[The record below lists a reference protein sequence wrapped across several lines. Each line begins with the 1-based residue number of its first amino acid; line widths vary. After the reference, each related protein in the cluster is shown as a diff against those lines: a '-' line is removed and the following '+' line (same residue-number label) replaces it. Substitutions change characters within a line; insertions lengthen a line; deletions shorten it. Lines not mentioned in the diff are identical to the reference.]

1 MKNSFFRSKTFQFF
15 VFLLITN
22 IALWLATILINQ
34 EKNYVAKSILFFIS
48 IIASMILLISIIAI
62 IKENIVNKKNDD
74 NIKKPEKQNLNNDG
88 NNTNPEKPNLIK
100 IDENTLKIIQGP
112 LGVLNE
118 FLSQTKIFFKKE
130 NSSNQENKT
139 LREFHEKLNEEIK
152 LKIFNDLNI
161 NNEEVYKFNIIIK
174 TINNILEKNGI
185 SIMTFENLSLYIS
198 IYIKNKLQEKNDDGI
213 SMNDKIKEKKINID
227 DLNNGYKK
235 IFNNAKIENIIWNY
249 ITEVVH
255 KNDNKVTL
263 LTSIT
268 KEFADMNLDKNNN
281 SDNIVNI
288 EYIISQNITK
298 KSEKNDYNYNLKII
312 SIQDSKILNSV

>member
-15 VFLLITN
+15 VLLLITN
-22 IALWLATILINQ
+22 IALWLTIILINK
-34 EKNYVAKSILFFIS
+34 EKHYVAKSILFFIS

-62 IKENIVNKKNDD
+62 IKENTFNKKNDE
-74 NIKKPEKQNLNNDG
+74 NIKKPEKPNLNNDE

-100 IDENTLKIIQGP
+100 IDKNILKIIQRS
-112 LGVLNE
+112 LDVLNE

-130 NSSNQENKT
+130 NSLNQENKT

-161 NNEEVYKFNIIIK
+161 NNEVNIFNKILK
-174 TINNILEKNGI
+174 TINNILEKNDI
-185 SIMTFENLSLYIS
+185 PIITFENLSLYIS
-198 IYIKNKLQEKNDDGI
+198 IYIKNKFQEKNDDGI

-227 DLNNGYKK
+227 DFNKGYKK

-249 ITEVVH
+249 IMEVVH

-263 LTSIT
+263 LTPII

-281 SDNIVNI
+281 SDNIDNI
-288 EYIISQNITK
+288 KYIISQNIIK
-298 KSEKNDYNYNLKII
+298 KSEKNDYNYNLKIT

>member
-15 VFLLITN
+15 VLLLIIN
-22 IALWLATILINQ
+22 IALWLATILINK
-34 EKNYVAKSILFFIS
+34 EKHYLAKSILFFIS

-62 IKENIVNKKNDD
+62 IKENTFNKKNDE
-74 NIKKPEKQNLNNDG
+74 NIKKPEKPNLNNDE

-100 IDENTLKIIQGP
+100 IDENILKIIQGS
-112 LGVLNE
+112 LDVLNE

-130 NSSNQENKT
+130 NSLNQENKT

-161 NNEEVYKFNIIIK
+161 NNEVNIFNKILK
-174 TINNILEKNGI
+174 TINNILEKNDI
-185 SIMTFENLSLYIS
+185 PIITFENLSLYIS
-198 IYIKNKLQEKNDDGI
+198 IYIKNKFQEKNDDGI

-227 DLNNGYKK
+227 DFNKGYKK

-249 ITEVVH
+249 IMEVVH

-263 LTSIT
+263 LTPII

-281 SDNIVNI
+281 SDNIDNI
-288 EYIISQNITK
+288 KYIISQNIIK
-298 KSEKNDYNYNLKII
+298 KSEKNDYNYNLKIT